1 MWIYTQYTHLLEMP
15 TLDIGQRVRMGQ
27 VIGKTSNSGISG
39 REANKRYGS
48 GGDSGRGGSGVRRH
62 ALHFGVLY
70 STSRKYMK
78 NEKLLIPVNTY
89 WMGPNAL
96 YRKFP
101 PFDSA
106 SLKAL
111 PENQKQVPIPYMLS
125 SGEIVPADTKVIWP
139 YSCSQQ

>member
-1 MWIYTQYTHLLEMP
+1 
-15 TLDIGQRVRMGQ
+15 MGE

-39 REANKRYGS
+39 REARRRYGNVE
-48 GGDSGRGGSGVRRH
+48 GGRRGGGSGVRRH

-78 NEKLLIPVNTY
+78 NEKLLIPVDAY
-89 WMGPNAL
+89 WMDPNAL
-96 YRKFP
+96 YRKSP

-111 PENQKQVPIPYMLS
+111 PENQKKVPIPYMLS
-125 SGEIVPADTKVIWP
+125 SGEIVPTDTKLIWP
-139 YSCSQQ
+139 YSCSLK